1 MLQVLCGLPHSPVMR
16 YSPASPG
23 DGPRGCLDG
32 DGLYLTEDEL
42 LASLA
47 KSPGF
52 ASDPASASCLSL
64 SMVLTSL
71 WLFSCSVIS
80 NSVAPRTAARQAS
93 LSFTMSQSL
102 LKLMSIESAMLSNHL
117 ILCHPLL
124 LLPSILPSIRVF
136 SSESVLRIRWSKYCS
151 FSISHEYSG
160 LISFR
165 IDWFESLLQHR
176 SSKASILQHS
186 TFFMVQ
192 LSQPYMTTG
201 NSIALTIWTFVGKVA
216 SLFFNMLSRFVI
228 ACLPKS
234 RHS

>member
-52 ASDPASASCLSL
+52 ASDPASASGLSL

-102 LKLMSIESAMLSNHL
+102 LKLMSIESAMHL
-117 ILCHPLL
+117 TISSSATP
-124 LLPSILPSIRVF
+124 F
-136 SSESVLRIRWSKYCS
+136 SFCLQSCPASGS
-151 FSISHEYSG
+151 FLVSQ
-160 LISFR
+160 F
-165 IDWFESLLQHR
+165 FESGGQ
-176 SSKASILQHS
+176 
-186 TFFMVQ
+186 
-192 LSQPYMTTG
+192 
-201 NSIALTIWTFVGKVA
+201 SIAA
-216 SLFFNMLSRFVI
+216 SASVMKI
-228 ACLPKS
+228 QG
-234 RHS
+234 